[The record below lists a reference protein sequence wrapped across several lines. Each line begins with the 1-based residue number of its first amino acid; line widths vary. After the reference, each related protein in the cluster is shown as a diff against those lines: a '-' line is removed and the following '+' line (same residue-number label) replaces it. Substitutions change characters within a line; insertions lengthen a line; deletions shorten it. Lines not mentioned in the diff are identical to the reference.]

1 MDSISNRQEIS
12 AEVEYWLLMSAIF
25 FECFHIKK
33 DPGPSWFLVN
43 ELLKH
48 ADGTCTVGMAA
59 EALQGAGVARTKPP
73 SDITKYSKH
82 LQLLELLNI
91 SETALAGSRV
101 FSVDTILTVTPK
113 MESAV
118 SSYMRRFLNK
128 LFEPKIPNNLH
139 ESPRFIMTTVYKF
152 MQSTYVP
159 KWEGFLRHIAQI
171 ATEKTTGSDTPVFGK
186 LRGSSEIFVL
196 LLKLWEARL
205 NGDDK
210 LGFTVEELQDMHP
223 RILVSSLSALI
234 DRTSFLEKIGVIHNI
249 AKPDDENSRFALVE
263 KFYPTFE
270 LYAPEFV
277 NMRNMLRSYLKLH
290 VPRLAE

>member
-1 MDSISNRQEIS
+1 MDSISNRRAIT
-12 AEVEYWLLMSAIF
+12 AEVEYWLSMSAIF

-33 DPGPSWFLVN
+33 DPGPSWFFVN
-43 ELLKH
+43 ELLTH

-59 EALQGAGVARTKPP
+59 DALQDAGVARTKPP

-82 LQLLELLNI
+82 LRVLELLDI
-91 SETALAGSRV
+91 PEAALAGSRV

-118 SSYMRRFLNK
+118 SIYMRRFLSK
-128 LFEPKIPNNLH
+128 LFEPKIPDNLH
-139 ESPRFIMTTVYKF
+139 ETPRFVMTTIYKF
-152 MQSTYVP
+152 MQSTYIP

-171 ATEKTTGSDTPVFGK
+171 ATAKTTGSDTPIFGK
-186 LRGSSEIFVL
+186 LRGSSEIYVL
-196 LLKLWEARL
+196 LLKLWESRL

-234 DRTSFLEKIGVIHNI
+234 DRTSFLKKIGVIHNV
-249 AKPDDENSRFALVE
+249 AKPDDGSERFSLVE
-263 KFYPTFE
+263 KFYPAFE

-277 NMRNMLRSYLKLH
+277 NMRNMLRSYLQLH